1 MNASTPSAPASNV
14 SPEVEPEVNRVESID
29 AFASFGVRAYVTTR
43 HFGTLS
49 NASTEPVSVIMDR
62 WSRLRTEILAA
73 RRFATA
79 HQVHG
84 TTVITHIPGW
94 TGWLRGDAADG
105 HIAAQRGTGLAVTV
119 ADCVPVFLAHP
130 SGAVAAVHSGWRGT
144 AAGILGVA
152 LAQLAN
158 LGYAAHDVRVY
169 LGPAI
174 CGKCYEVSPDVHHQL
189 TGQTPDRPTVVDLR
203 ALLASQARAAG
214 VRATEILVS
223 ERCTRCDNDVYYSHR
238 AGDAGRQVGA
248 IIADI

>member
-1 MNASTPSAPASNV
+1 MTASTPSAPASNV
-14 SPEVEPEVNRVESID
+14 STAVESID

-49 NASTEPVSVIMDR
+49 NASTEPVSVVMDR

-73 RRFATA
+73 PRFATA

-105 HIAAQRGTGLAVTV
+105 HIAPTRGTGLAVTV

-130 SGAVAAVHSGWRGT
+130 SGTVAAIHSGWRGT

-152 LAQLAN
+152 LTR
-158 LGYAAHDVRVY
+158 LGHSTHDVRVY

-174 CGKCYEVSPDVHHQL
+174 CGKCYEVSPDVYHQL
-189 TGQTPDRPTVVDLR
+189 TAKTPDRPTVVDLR
-203 ALLASQARAAG
+203 ALLAAQARAAG
-214 VRATEILVS
+214 VRATEIITS